1 MKPQSAPGDECVS
14 TDDVSRPDDVGR
26 LSLVCSIRLIISS
39 SATAGN
45 GHLAGRLD
53 RGRYGNTSR
62 LISPCRPF
70 IITAVGE
77 GMMRERPVVTIYSK
91 PGCHLCEE
99 AKQAIMRSGCPVAFR
114 LEIVNIEEDAQ
125 LYARFKDDIPV
136 IFINGLKAFKHR
148 VTPREFC
155 DRLCRVIQRTR

>member
-1 MKPQSAPGDECVS
+1 MEPQSVSGGVGVS
-14 TDDVSRPDDVGR
+14 TDAVSRPDGVGR
-26 LSLVCSIRLIISS
+26 LSLACSIRLIISC
-39 SATAGN
+39 SATAGDGN
-45 GHLAGRLD
+45 PAGRLD
-53 RGRYGNTSR
+53 RGRYSNTGL
-62 LISPCRPF
+62 LISPCWPS

-99 AKQAIMRSGCPVAFR
+99 VKEAIMRSGCPVTFR
-114 LEIVNIEEDAQ
+114 LEIINIEDDAQ
-125 LYARFKDDIPV
+125 LYARFEDDIPV

-155 DRLCRVIQRTR
+155 DRLCRLTQRGR